1 MCATD
6 GIIYPG
12 YPYGYDDKNM
22 IILPDI
28 EEQTGNITQDC
39 LKTLVV
45 FVGGCADD
53 LAQPVLR
60 WVFPDYESAYG
71 RGPTRIQ
78 DVCYSEYGCG
88 KVPPVIQKWFDAKQK
103 IVLVGHSWGGNGVV
117 ELAEENQNI
126 TIELLVTLDPVS
138 RSKGGDEEKPGN
150 VKRWL
155 NVYVDYDVA
164 DHSMPNMVAR
174 TGGPWGKC
182 INANENTIVNI
193 SESKDKNGN
202 IIKTTN
208 ALGHADAAA
217 MFMRVKN
224 EVIKL

>member
-12 YPYGYDDKNM
+12 YPYKYDNKNM
-22 IILPDI
+22 IILPEI
-28 EEQTGNITQDC
+28 EEQTGNITKDC

-60 WVFPDYESAYG
+60 GVFPDYEYAYG
-71 RGPTRIQ
+71 RGPSRIQ

-117 ELAEENQNI
+117 KLAEENQNI

-138 RSKGGDEEKPGN
+138 WSKNGNEAKPSN

-155 NVYVDYDVA
+155 NVYVDYSIAAKADVA
-164 DHSMPNMVAR
+164 NMVAR
-174 TGGPWGKC
+174 IGTPWQKC
-182 INANENTIVNI
+182 NNADLNI
-193 SESKDKNGN
+193 SVNTTPNSNG
-202 IIKTTN
+202 TT
-208 ALGHADAAA
+208 GDYTHADANA
-217 MFMRVKN
+217 MFERVKN
-224 EVIKL
+224 EVIKI

>member
-12 YPYGYDDKNM
+12 YQYMRDNENM

-28 EEQTGNITQDC
+28 EEQAGNITQDC

-53 LAQPVLR
+53 VAQPVLR
-60 WVFPDYESAYG
+60 WVFPDYEHTYG
-71 RGPTRIQ
+71 RGQTRIQ

-88 KVPPVIQKWFDAKQK
+88 NVPPVMQKWFDAKQK

-117 ELAEENQNI
+117 GLAEENPNI
-126 TIELLVTLDPVS
+126 AIELLVTLDPVS
-138 RSKGGDEEKPGN
+138 RSRNGDEAKPGN

-155 NVYVDYDVA
+155 NVYVDYNVA
-164 DHSMPNMVAR
+164 DYCAANMVAR

-182 INANENTIVNI
+182 INADMNTPVNTTADLSGNIVNY
-193 SESKDKNGN
+193 GR
-202 IIKTTN
+202 
-208 ALGHADAAA
+208 ADANK
-217 MFMRVKN
+217 MFERVKD

>member
-12 YPYGYDDKNM
+12 YPYEYDNKNM

-28 EEQTGNITQDC
+28 EEQAGNITQDC

-53 LAQPVLR
+53 FAQPVLGG
-60 WVFPDYESAYG
+60 VFPRYEMTYG
-71 RGPTRIQ
+71 RGATRIQ

-88 KVPPVIQKWFDAKQK
+88 KVPPVMQKWFDAKQK

-117 ELAEENQNI
+117 ELIEENKNI
-126 TIELLVTLDPVS
+126 SIELLVTLDPVS
-138 RSKGGDEEKPGN
+138 WSKGGNEAKPSN

-155 NVYVDYDVA
+155 NVYVDYSDAKKA
-164 DHSMPNMVAR
+164 DFANLIARIGTPWQKCENADLNIAVNKTPNLNG
-174 TGGPWGKC
+174 TI
-182 INANENTIVNI
+182 INYT
-193 SESKDKNGN
+193 
-202 IIKTTN
+202 
-208 ALGHADAAA
+208 HADANA
-217 MFMRVKN
+217 MFERVKN
-224 EVIKL
+224 EVIKI

>member
-12 YPYGYDDKNM
+12 YQYKRDNENM

-28 EEQTGNITQDC
+28 EEQAGNITQDC

-53 LAQPVLR
+53 FAQPVLGG
-60 WVFPDYESAYG
+60 VFPKYEMNYG
-71 RGPTRIQ
+71 RGATRIQ

-88 KVPPVIQKWFDAKQK
+88 KVPPVMQKWFDAKQK

-117 ELAEENQNI
+117 GLAEENQNI
-126 TIELLVTLDPVS
+126 AIELLVTLDPVS
-138 RSKGGDEEKPGN
+138 RSRNGDEAKPGN

-164 DHSMPNMVAR
+164 DYSTANMVAR

-182 INANENTIVNI
+182 INADINIAVNTTAD
-193 SESKDKNGN
+193 SNGN
-202 IIKTTN
+202 IFN
-208 ALGHADAAA
+208 YNHANADA
-217 MFMRVKN
+217 MFERVEN
-224 EVIKL
+224 EVIKI